1 MIHIMKMFSQAGV
14 EQCGV
19 LDGVGTDEQP
29 YTWRPGMITMICYL
43 YLLFQFIT
51 MISTM
56 MTTIDQVGTLNYLY
70 TWCPVYSC

>member
-29 YTWRPGMITMICYL
+29 YTWRPGLLSICP
-43 YLLFQFIT
+43 F
-51 MISTM
+51 
-56 MTTIDQVGTLNYLY
+56 
-70 TWCPVYSC
+70 PVYNNDYHDDDDN